1 MSKIQLNTSVKVIDK
16 SGKETVYD
24 CLESASEATGLSIQ
38 ALKIRANKNTIPKDK
53 ICVEWVDDHT
63 KRSYQSK
70 KSRVKGSKWELDVVH
85 KLNELGF
92 EVKNARGES
101 RSLDNNKIDVY
112 DCANTLPI
120 NIQNKCTLNTPNYHS
135 IESECSDKS
144 KPFVICWKPTQKE
157 GKDRKPVAI
166 IPIELLW
173 EFLKLYLK
181 NC

>member
-1 MSKIQLNTSVKVIDK
+1 MKKQLNTSVRITDK
-16 SGKETVYD
+16 LNHTEVYSTI
-24 CLESASEATGLSIQ
+24 EEASEKCGLSVQ
-38 ALKIRANKNTIPKDK
+38 AIKIRANKNSIPKDG
-53 ICVEWVDDHT
+53 IRCEWVDEHT
-63 KRSYQSK
+63 KRSFQSK

-101 RSLDNNKIDVY
+101 RTLDNNKIDVY

-120 NIQNKCTLNTPNYHS
+120 NIQNKCTLNTPNYHN

-144 KPFVICWKPTQKE
+144 KPFVICWKPAQKE

>member
-1 MSKIQLNTSVKVIDK
+1 MKKQLNTSVRITDRLNHT
-16 SGKETVYD
+16 EVYSTI
-24 CLESASEATGLSIQ
+24 EEASEKCGLSVQ
-38 ALKIRANKNTIPKDK
+38 AIKIRANKNSIPKDG
-53 ICVEWVDDHT
+53 IRCEWVDPHT
-63 KRSYQSK
+63 KRSFQSK

-101 RSLDNNKIDVY
+101 RTLDNNKIDVY

-120 NIQNKCTLNTPNYHS
+120 NIQNKCTLNTPNYHN

-144 KPFVICWKPTQKE
+144 KPFVICWKPAQKE

>member
-1 MSKIQLNTSVKVIDK
+1 MKKQLNTSVRITDK
-16 SGKETVYD
+16 LNHTEVYSTI
-24 CLESASEATGLSIQ
+24 EEASEKCGLSVQ
-38 ALKIRANKNTIPKDK
+38 AIKIRANKNSIPKDG
-53 ICVEWVDDHT
+53 IRCEWVDPHT
-63 KRSYQSK
+63 KRSFQSK

-101 RSLDNNKIDVY
+101 RTLDNNKIDVY

-120 NIQNKCTLNTPNYHS
+120 NIQNKCTLNTPNYHN

-144 KPFVICWKPTQKE
+144 KPFVICWKPAQKE

>member
-1 MSKIQLNTSVKVIDK
+1 MKKQLNTSVKITDK
-16 SGKETVYD
+16 SGNTYIY
-24 CLESASEATGLSIQ
+24 ESIEQAAEMTTLSIQ
-38 ALKIRANKNTIPKDK
+38 ALKIRANKNSVPKDGIK
-53 ICVEWVDDHT
+53 VEWLDPHT
-63 KRSYQSK
+63 KKSYQSK

-120 NIQNKCTLNTPNYHS
+120 NIQNKCTLNTPNYHN
-135 IESECSDKS
+135 IESECTDKS
-144 KPFVICWKPTQKE
+144 KPFVICWKPAQKE

-173 EFLKLYLK
+173 KFLDLYLK